1 MWIPGLGPLSK
12 AQVASLKLDAKQQ
25 ALFDKARD
33 ASQQAMEARRQ
44 AGPAPHELL
53 QAQLNAGKL
62 DPYALAAEGD
72 KRRAQFESQET
83 ALRTQWLAV
92 WDSLNDAQ
100 RAQVTQ
106 IVKERVAKMKEHH
119 GKRGEHRS
127 GRRGKPPAPLPP
139 PSNPIPRNDQPGR
152 WPGFFMA
159 RHSGAHSRKFHQYN
173 AAAASPIRCRT
184 AWVRGPGRI

>member
-1 MWIPGLGPLSK
+1 MSRSALRTSLASLAMAIAAGVTIAPAVAAPDAPPPAPAAGHPRGPMMERDGMWIPGLGPLSK

-127 GRRGKPPAPLPP
+127 GR
-139 PSNPIPRNDQPGR
+139 PG
-152 WPGFFMA
+152 
-159 RHSGAHSRKFHQYN
+159 Q
-173 AAAASPIRCRT
+173 AASAAP
-184 AWVRGPGRI
+184 AAQ